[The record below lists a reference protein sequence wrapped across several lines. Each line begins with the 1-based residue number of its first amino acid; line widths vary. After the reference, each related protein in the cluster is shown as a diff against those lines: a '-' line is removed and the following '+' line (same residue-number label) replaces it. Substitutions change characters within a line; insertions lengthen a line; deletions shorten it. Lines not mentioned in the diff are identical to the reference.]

1 MCLRLRWGIAL
12 SCAALIPPQL
22 PLPGVTAQFWTCV
35 FALFNTYNCLKLYYE
50 RQDVR
55 LDDDALMDAYEAVF
69 QSHGFSPR
77 QFARLIRIST
87 RDELSEGDVIV
98 HEGEP
103 LEEIVFLLHG
113 QADLE
118 VADQLVSTLPRRSFL
133 TSLACLLPSHVRGKI
148 EAMAWS
154 EQHPE
159 AAAAATA
166 APSTGGGPK
175 QQTKASP
182 AASSPPAKQ
191 GEQQGSASTPAVTGA
206 ATAASAA
213 PAPTSAKQQQQQ
225 QPQAHPIVNVQSD
238 AAATRP
244 LGVQPSSV
252 VDEDEEE
259 DLDDELEGMVV
270 MGSELGI
277 TAPATAR
284 ASKHETKPVQPA
296 PACDATAVAAQ
307 HGPVAPAAVAG
318 TPPIEVAPAPAPS
331 IGSVRG
337 VPTHAQALGLRVRQI
352 VMGSEPPAVP
362 VDPHGS
368 LTWRPPSPASSSEQA
383 AAQEAARTGVVSEAA
398 RQEARATPAVD
409 PTNVTEAQR
418 TKALQA
424 TGIARSAG
432 KHGERVV
439 STTTVRVSSPHATV
453 IRLQLDDVLAAA
465 ARDRTLEIPLL
476 SMAAAETAARLTMTT
491 ARIRHV
497 SQYRRML
504 REATRQGHVD
514 EADRAALQQFR
525 KAHEISST
533 DHAEA
538 LSALGWSVAD
548 WESGYTQGSLP
559 AFAVRALQDAGKFAS
574 SMFSWASDEPKD
586 ASHPS
591 AGDGPTVAP
600 A

>member
-1 MCLRLRWGIAL
+1 M
-12 SCAALIPPQL
+12 
-22 PLPGVTAQFWTCV
+22 
-35 FALFNTYNCLKLYYE
+35 
-50 RQDVR
+50 R

-77 QFARLIRIST
+77 QFARLMRIST

-159 AAAAATA
+159 AAASATA
-166 APSTGGGPK
+166 APSTGGGGLK

-182 AASSPPAKQ
+182 AVSSHAAKQ
-191 GEQQGSASTPAVTGA
+191 GGQQDLASTSA
-206 ATAASAA
+206 ATSAVAAA
-213 PAPTSAKQQQQQ
+213 PAPANPKQQQQPQ
-225 QPQAHPIVNVQSD
+225 QAHPIVNVQSD
-238 AAATRP
+238 AAGTRP

-259 DLDDELEGMVV
+259 DLDEELEGMVV
-270 MGSELGI
+270 MASELGT
-277 TAPATAR
+277 TAPATAAATTTAQ
-284 ASKHETKPVQPA
+284 ASKHETKSVQPA
-296 PACDATAVAAQ
+296 PAYAAPAVAAQ
-307 HGPVAPAAVAG
+307 DGPAAPAAVAG
-318 TPPIEVAPAPAPS
+318 SPPIELAPAAAPS
-331 IGSVRG
+331 TGSARG

-352 VMGSEPPAVP
+352 VLGSEPPAVP

-525 KAHEISST
+525 KSHEISST

-538 LSALGWSVAD
+538 LSALGWSAAD

-574 SMFSWASDEPKD
+574 SMFSWANDEPKD

-591 AGDGPTVAP
+591 AGDGPSIAP